1 MSFNPAMSNE
11 AMKAKNKQIRNW
23 HLRRRSRSDLSALA
37 EDINPQVRGWI
48 NYYGRF
54 YRSDLYS
61 LAKRID
67 EHVVRWAMHK
77 FKRLRGRPE
86 RARAWLHGVRRR
98 EPRLFAHWHLI
109 ARTPGRAVGAG

>member
-1 MSFNPAMSNE
+1 
-11 AMKAKNKQIRNW
+11 MKAKNKQIRNW

-98 EPRLFAHWHLI
+98 EPKLFAHWHLI